1 MVRAYA
7 MPVRTELAAKVGPRL
22 WRKTILRPGHISK
35 NGVEL
40 DVDRRYMEDLVASFK
55 AGAKDQVQFVL
66 ANSRNQ
72 HDESPERYAGSIVD
86 LTITKDDRLEATF
99 AVTAKGDQLLTE
111 NPELGASPSLEH
123 SFARADGRAGGP
135 TLLHVCGT
143 LDPEISRLG
152 SWSRADLSAEYE
164 VLDLTAAELTPAP
177 ETPAD
182 GGSTPPL
189 QEGRTVP
196 ELKTADEETLAQLRA
211 LLPALTKLAQV
222 DTGGDAGDEVTDD
235 ATDEVTADDLDA
247 IATGTDVVDITD
259 HHGTNDVAPEVNT
272 TPELIA
278 ASAERDEALELA
290 NSRLDALEV
299 QNARLQR
306 QLDEENYIK
315 ERDHLAREFGV
326 PPKVTDLCKQWLTGS
341 NRVELSAGKVADPGD
356 AIRKALKQF
365 AQIGPVDLSA
375 ATGTGHELGGVE
387 AQYAEDEAFLA
398 AQHAR
403 YGRKDI

>member
-1 MVRAYA
+1 MARAYA

-40 DVDRRYMEDLVASFK
+40 DVDRRYMEDLIASFK

-86 LTITKDDRLEATF
+86 LAVTQDDRLEATF

-123 SFARADGRAGGP
+123 SFARADGRKGGP

-143 LDPEISRLG
+143 LDPEISQLG
-152 SWSRADLSAEYE
+152 SWARADLSAEYE
-164 VLDLTAAELTPAP
+164 VLDLTAAELVDSATPTPA
-177 ETPAD
+177 A
-182 GGSTPPL
+182 GGSSPSAQ

-196 ELKTADEETLAQLRA
+196 ELKTSDEETLAQLRA
-211 LLPALTKLAQV
+211 LLPKLTLLVQPPDG
-222 DTGGDAGDEVTDD
+222 DTATGEDTTDVEVSQ
-235 ATDEVTADDLDA
+235 DDLDA
-247 IATGTDVVDITD
+247 IAAGIDQGADDTAEVVTD
-259 HHGTNDVAPEVNT
+259 

-278 ASAERDEALELA
+278 ASAAREEALELA

-299 QNARLQR
+299 QNAQLKRK
-306 QLDEENYIK
+306 LDEESYLK
-315 ERDHLAREFGV
+315 ERDHLAREFRI
-326 PPKVTDLCKQWLTGS
+326 PPRVTDLCRPWLTGT

-356 AIRKALKQF
+356 AIRKALKEF
-365 AQIGPVDLSA
+365 AAVGPLDLSA
-375 ATGTGHELGGVE
+375 AKGTGHEVGGAE
-387 AQYAEDEAFLA
+387 SQFAEDEAFLA

-403 YGRKDI
+403 YGRKEN